1 MDDRPVNRIAVLQRP
16 VKRKLRSVH
25 AVVTAR
31 SYCLMGLFPLAMMVQ
46 MSPIE
51 TLGLALGA
59 GFSSGLNL
67 YATVA
72 TLGLLQRFGVLR
84 LPPGLQAL
92 AHPWVLG
99 IAITLYLLEFFADK
113 IPYIDMVWD
122 AIHTFIRPPAAAL
135 LAYAAAGAA
144 PPEWRWGAALVA
156 GGVALTS
163 HGTKASARAAVNTV
177 PEPLS
182 NWALSIGEDLLAVWL
197 TWFTTVHPVATI
209 VIVAALLILCAVLL
223 HYL

>member
-1 MDDRPVNRIAVLQRP
+1 MN
-16 VKRKLRSVH
+16 
-25 AVVTAR
+25 
-31 SYCLMGLFPLAMMVQ
+31 
-46 MSPIE
+46 PIE

-72 TLGLLQRFGVLR
+72 TLGLLQRFGVLH

-113 IPYIDMVWD
+113 IPYIDTVWD

-163 HGTKASARAAVNTV
+163 HGTKASARAAVNAS
-177 PEPLS
+177 PEPFS
-182 NWALSIGEDLLAVWL
+182 NWVLSFGEDLLAVWL
-197 TWFTTVHPVATI
+197 TWMATAHPVATTII
-209 VIVAALLILCAVLL
+209 VGALVAFSAFVLFHLFRFLRGAIHRLLAA
-223 HYL
+223 

>member
-1 MDDRPVNRIAVLQRP
+1 MNPV
-16 VKRKLRSVH
+16 
-25 AVVTAR
+25 
-31 SYCLMGLFPLAMMVQ
+31 
-46 MSPIE
+46 E

-72 TLGLLQRFGVLR
+72 TLGLLQRFGVLH
-84 LPPGLQAL
+84 LPPGLQLL
-92 AHPWVLG
+92 AHAWVLG

-113 IPYIDMVWD
+113 IPYIDTVWD

-135 LAYAAAGAA
+135 LAYAAAGGA

-163 HGTKASARAAVNTV
+163 HGTKASARAAVNAS
-177 PEPLS
+177 PEPFS
-182 NWALSIGEDLLAVWL
+182 NWILSFGEDVLAVWL
-197 TWFTTVHPVATI
+197 AWMATAHPFATTMIVVGLVAI
-209 VIVAALLILCAVLL
+209 SAFLLYYLFRFARRALRQLFSSG
-223 HYL
+223 